1 MTQYNLIAE
10 FYDYIST
17 GLPGDKEFYLRESKG
32 KILELGCGTGR
43 LLIPLLKNGKK
54 VAGLDLSKRMLE
66 ILRKK
71 AKEQNLAPKLYLGNM
86 INFKIKEK
94 FDTILVPYRAF
105 LHIENQ
111 EDQIKTLKN
120 IRAHLKPKGR
130 VILNFFTPDFNYIL
144 THNGKTLKENR
155 NFVNSVTKNK
165 IEVYGKYNYDVAN
178 QLIRNY
184 FILKEIKN
192 RKIVRT
198 YNLPLN
204 LCFIYKREFELLL
217 KLAGFSKWKVFGG
230 FNYEKFTEKS
240 KEQVW
245 IVNK

>member
-1 MTQYNLIAE
+1 
-10 FYDYIST
+10 
-17 GLPGDKEFYLRESKG
+17 
-32 KILELGCGTGR
+32 
-43 LLIPLLKNGKK
+43 
-54 VAGLDLSKRMLE
+54 
-66 ILRKK
+66 
-71 AKEQNLAPKLYLGNM
+71 M
-86 INFKIKEK
+86 INFRINEK

-111 EDQIKTLKN
+111 EDQIRTLKN

-130 VILNFFTPDFNYIL
+130 VILNFFTPDLKYIL
-144 THNGKTLKENR
+144 THNKKTLKENR
-155 NFVNSVTKNK
+155 SFTNPSTKNK

-178 QLIRNY
+178 QLIRNF

-192 RKIVRT
+192 KKVIRT
-198 YNLPLN
+198 YKLPLN

-230 FNYEKFTEKS
+230 FKYEKFTEKS